1 MVQCMAE
8 RNTMR
13 EFKPFEID
21 TEFEIKQDKNKRRSS
36 TGKRQTDSKKKAEGK
51 RSRQKGGGLKKD
63 FNKGREEARR
73 KRKMC
78 PKRKK
83 QLRRRR
89 ITTVVFALLIIFVA
103 YSLLAKTFKKKEP
116 VYTANSGRW
125 YIGKVMEEKRGYYRQ
140 DEPFYKDA
148 NELSTIA
155 QDHITSLERKL
166 VPGYAHLTTANE
178 YAYST
183 KDVRQYIRGEKE
195 YQGKDKLV
203 FLTFDDGP
211 NRTVT
216 PQILNILRDYGARGT
231 FFLVGRNMTD
241 KNIPVMKAIV
251 NNGNS
256 IALHSYSHD
265 YDSLYPNRSASTL
278 DILSEAKLVQE
289 RLQQV
294 FGPEFSSHVWRYPGG
309 HMSWDNIN
317 DSDDGLSK
325 MGIEWIDWNSLSGD
339 AEVKRVRP
347 TTPEGMV
354 EYVETSLN
362 KNVHTNVAVVLMHD
376 AVNKQMTVDALPGII
391 KYFKDNG
398 YTFGI
403 LK

>member
-1 MVQCMAE
+1 MLQWIAE
-8 RNTMR
+8 RNAMR

-21 TEFEIKQDKNKRRSS
+21 TEFEIKQGKNKRRSS
-36 TGKRQTDSKKKAEGK
+36 TGKRQRSSNESLQKSSGPK
-51 RSRQKGGGLKKD
+51 RD

-73 KRKMC
+73 KRKMS
-78 PKRKK
+78 PKRKR

-89 ITTVVFALLIIFVA
+89 ITTIVFALLIIFVA

-125 YIGKVMEEKRGYYRQ
+125 YIGKIMEENRGYYRQ

-155 QDHITSLERKL
+155 QDHITSLERKI
-166 VPGYAHLTTANE
+166 VPGYAHLTTANK

-183 KDVRQYIRGEKE
+183 RDVRQYIRGEKE
-195 YQGKDKLV
+195 YPGKDKLV

-211 NRTVT
+211 NRAVT
-216 PQILNILRDYGARGT
+216 PQILNILRDQGVRGT

-241 KNIPVMKAIV
+241 KNIPVMKSIV

-278 DILSEAKLVQE
+278 LSLI
-289 RLQQV
+289 
-294 FGPEFSSHVWRYPGG
+294 H
-309 HMSWDNIN
+309 I
-317 DSDDGLSK
+317 
-325 MGIEWIDWNSLSGD
+325 
-339 AEVKRVRP
+339 
-347 TTPEGMV
+347 
-354 EYVETSLN
+354 
-362 KNVHTNVAVVLMHD
+362 
-376 AVNKQMTVDALPGII
+376 
-391 KYFKDNG
+391 
-398 YTFGI
+398 
-403 LK
+403 

>member
-1 MVQCMAE
+1 MVQWIAE
-8 RNTMR
+8 RNTMK

-21 TEFEIKQDKNKRRSS
+21 TEFEIKQGKNKRRSS
-36 TGKRQTDSKKKAEGK
+36 TGKRQTDSKGDRQRKSSSKKNFDRKSEG
-51 RSRQKGGGLKKD
+51 R
-63 FNKGREEARR
+63 
-73 KRKMC
+73 
-78 PKRKK
+78 PKRKISPK
-83 QLRRRR
+83 RKRQLRRRR
-89 ITTVVFALLIIFVA
+89 ITTIVFSLLIIFIA
-103 YSLLAKTFKKKEP
+103 YNLLAKPFKKKEP

-125 YIGKVMEEKRGYYRQ
+125 YIGKIMEEKRGYYRQ
-140 DEPFYKDA
+140 EESFYKDA

-155 QDHITSLERKL
+155 EDYMSSFERKL
-166 VPGYAHLTTANE
+166 VPGYAHLTTANK

-211 NRTVT
+211 NRTIT
-216 PQILNILRDYGARGT
+216 PQILNILRNYGVRGT

-241 KNIPVMKAIV
+241 KNIPVMKSII

-294 FGPEFSSHVWRYPGG
+294 FGPEFESHVWRYPGG

-317 DSDDGLSK
+317 DADEGLSK

-354 EYVETSLN
+354 AYVETSLN

-376 AVNKQMTVDALPGII
+376 AVNKQMTVEALPGII

>member
-1 MVQCMAE
+1 MAE

-21 TEFEIKQDKNKRRSS
+21 TEFEIKQEKNKRR
-36 TGKRQTDSKKKAEGK
+36 TGTSKREAESKKKAERN
-51 RSRQKGGGLKKD
+51 RSRQKSSGSKKSY
-63 FNKGREEARR
+63 NKKPEGRPRR
-73 KRKMC
+73 KIS
-78 PKRKK
+78 PKRKR
-83 QLRRRR
+83 QLRRRK
-89 ITTVVFALLIIFVA
+89 ITALVFSLLLIFVI
-103 YSLLAKTFKKKEP
+103 YSVAAKSFKKKEP
-116 VYTANSGRW
+116 TFTANSGRW
-125 YIGKVMEEKRGYYRQ
+125 YIGKVMEEKRGYYRKE
-140 DEPFYKDA
+140 EPFYKDA
-148 NELSTIA
+148 QELSTIA
-155 QDHITSLERKL
+155 QDYMVNFERKI
-166 VPGYAHLTTANE
+166 VPGYAHLISVND

-183 KDVRQYIRGEKE
+183 KDIRQYIRGEKE

-231 FFLVGRNMTD
+231 FFLVGRNMSD
-241 KNIPVMKAIV
+241 KNIPVMKSII

-294 FGPEFSSHVWRYPGG
+294 FGPEFESHVWRYPGG

-398 YTFGI
+398 YNFGI